1 MWVLDKTKTAM
12 GARQLRTDIEQPL
25 INMEDINDRLDTI
38 EQLGKNT
45 VSRDEIREYLN
56 PIYDME
62 RLLGRVSY
70 KSANPR
76 DLISF
81 ANSMEML
88 PHIKTV
94 LKDFDAKLLQE
105 IDRQI
110 DGLEDLFQLIKDSI
124 CEEPPVTIREG
135 GIIKE
140 GFDEDIDRL

>member
-1 MWVLDKTKTAM
+1 M

-110 DGLEDLFQLIKDSI
+110 ATL
-124 CEEPPVTIREG
+124 
-135 GIIKE
+135 
-140 GFDEDIDRL
+140 